1 MAALCHTADTAAAA
15 ASRCRSRCELRRAA
29 GFCRHAGLLRRAKAA
44 GSTLPLAAGRG
55 RAGCLGRR
63 GGGCIDVIFFAAYAA
78 AGRGS
83 RDREANIVAS
93 AASRSGRAG
102 SLRCWVRLACAGV
115 SKHVQTASRPSPPC
129 PRTPCQ
135 RLLPICTAPEI
146 AVLSSH
152 CYPRQV
158 QLDRRFDWV
167 ACALW
172 RGLTASERARRPCS
186 CRAALQLAG
195 GRDGCTAAV
204 PRSGQPEPAPGGC
217 RWPRA
222 TRAPAS
228 LCGRS
233 RAPGGAP
240 EGGRGMAG
248 ARRPCAPAP
257 GRAPPVLGRST

>member
-1 MAALCHTADTAAAA
+1 MPA
-15 ASRCRSRCELRRAA
+15 ASSSPAACRS
-29 GFCRHAGLLRRAKAA
+29 
-44 GSTLPLAAGRG
+44 SSVLAAGRG

-63 GGGCIDVIFFAAYAA
+63 GGGCIHVIFFAAFAA

-83 RDREANIVAS
+83 RAHEAKMSAS
-93 AASRSGRAG
+93 AAGRSSRAG
-102 SLRCWVRLACAGV
+102 SRRSWLRLPCVGV
-115 SKHVQTASRPSPPC
+115 CKHAQTASRPRPPC
-129 PRTPCQ
+129 PRNPCLPLLSVRTTP
-135 RLLPICTAPEI
+135 AA
-146 AVLSSH
+146 AVSSSH
-152 CYPRQV
+152 LDPPQV
-158 QLDRRFDWV
+158 QLSRRLDSM

-172 RGLTASERARRPCS
+172 RRLASSERARRPC
-186 CRAALQLAG
+186 CCGAALQLAG
-195 GRDGCTAAV
+195 GGAGCTAAV
-204 PRSGQPEPAPGGC
+204 PRSGPPEPAPGGC

-257 GRAPPVLGRST
+257 DRVAPVPGRST